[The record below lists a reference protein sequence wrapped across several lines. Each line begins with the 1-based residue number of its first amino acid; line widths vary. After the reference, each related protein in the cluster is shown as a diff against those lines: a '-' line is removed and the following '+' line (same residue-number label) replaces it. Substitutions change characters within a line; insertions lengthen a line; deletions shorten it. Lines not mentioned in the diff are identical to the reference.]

1 MLPSELGHKRL
12 FETPPKR
19 VQATPTTIQQAP
31 AVNRTELGQMATLM
45 MSLGLDN
52 SSQNREETAELVQND
67 ALWMK
72 EMMTVWK
79 CTIKIQKKLWLNP
92 HSFDDTAL
100 TDAHEMSATTNGAG
114 AKAGRGWP

>member
-19 VQATPTTIQQAP
+19 VQATPTTIQQAS

-72 EMMTVWK
+72 EMMTV
-79 CTIKIQKKLWLNP
+79 
-92 HSFDDTAL
+92 
-100 TDAHEMSATTNGAG
+100 
-114 AKAGRGWP
+114 